1 MSEDYLKMFTGVVL
15 LIFVIIAGYF
25 FSERNDRKMFLLSS
39 LVFLVINIACLYV
52 LTASLWFLC
61 GAIMSQGAALV
72 VSIVAAALP
81 DVTSFDRFRR
91 IFICIVLSSVW
102 SGVMW
107 FFIRGLG
114 NDSNLLIVFYVQI
127 MPDDFVMQLHR
138 F

>member
-1 MSEDYLKMFTGVVL
+1 MSEDCLKMFTGVVL

-61 GAIMSQGAALV
+61 GAIMNQGAAMV
-72 VSIVAAALP
+72 VPMVICSLP
-81 DVTSFDRFRR
+81 NVTSFDGFRR
-91 IFICIVLSSVW
+91 IFICI
-102 SGVMW
+102 M
-107 FFIRGLG
+107 G

>member
-61 GAIMSQGAALV
+61 GAIMSQGFNSCGRITGRYELRQVQKNIYLYCV
-72 VSIVAAALP
+72 VIGMVRS
-81 DVTSFDRFRR
+81 DV
-91 IFICIVLSSVW
+91 
-102 SGVMW
+102 
-107 FFIRGLG
+107 
-114 NDSNLLIVFYVQI
+114 VFYKGAYDRLSHI
-127 MPDDFVMQLHR
+127 KR
-138 F
+138 S

>member
-1 MSEDYLKMFTGVVL
+1 MTCLFAPS

-61 GAIMSQGAALV
+61 GAIM
-72 VSIVAAALP
+72 
-81 DVTSFDRFRR
+81 
-91 IFICIVLSSVW
+91 
-102 SGVMW
+102 
-107 FFIRGLG
+107 G

>member
-15 LIFVIIAGYF
+15 LIFVIIVGYF

-61 GAIMSQGAALV
+61 GAIMSQGAAMV
-72 VSIVAAALP
+72 VSMVIGSLP
-81 DVTSFDRFRR
+81 NVTSFDRFRR
-91 IFICIVLSSVW
+91 IFVCIMLSSVW

-107 FFIRGLG
+107 SFINMLTQHVGK
-114 NDSNLLIVFYVQI
+114 
-127 MPDDFVMQLHR
+127 
-138 F
+138 

>member
-1 MSEDYLKMFTGVVL
+1 MSEDYLKLFTGVVL

-91 IFICIVLSSVW
+91 IFICIVLSSVG

-107 FFIRGLG
+107 FFIRGLMTG
-114 NDSNLLIVFYVQI
+114 
-127 MPDDFVMQLHR
+127 
-138 F
+138 

>member
-61 GAIMSQGAALV
+61 GAIMSQGAALAYFHERR
-72 VSIVAAALP
+72 SLNN
-81 DVTSFDRFRR
+81 FHRDRVITFE
-91 IFICIVLSSVW
+91 
-102 SGVMW
+102 
-107 FFIRGLG
+107 
-114 NDSNLLIVFYVQI
+114 QI
-127 MPDDFVMQLHR
+127 AE
-138 F
+138 